1 MIVATLTTRGC
12 GDHVVSGG
20 LRPVGDQLAQLVDA
34 GVPAKE
40 AAAVI
45 GLSRQ
50 RCYAIPRAIGR
61 PVGRTGTADPRQI
74 VTVYRETGSITRAAT
89 ASGVSQ
95 SVARRILAAEG
106 LVGREKTPQ
115 TGKPEAKRRCPES
128 DRSRLVD
135 HTSRG

>member
-1 MIVATLTTRGC
+1 MSFQEDCVRF
-12 GDHVVSGG
+12 
-20 LRPVGDQLAQLVDA
+20 GDQLAQLVDA

-74 VTVYRETGSITRAAT
+74 VTGYRETGSITRAAT

-95 SVARRILAAEG
+95 VGGPPDPGGRGPGRQREDPTDREARSEATLPRI
-106 LVGREKTPQ
+106 
-115 TGKPEAKRRCPES
+115 
-128 DRSRLVD
+128 
-135 HTSRG
+135 